1 MSNKLTDLEAARL
14 EGKDRRKYFQG
25 YKYAGKNEVKD
36 FSLMGK
42 YGQATAGDHVK
53 RAINFIPGTGLLPS
67 RWGMQGS
74 GAFGENVLNAL
85 GVTTRHQKNSWL
97 ARTLIPASAGY
108 FAYDAVDTGD
118 YAGFA
123 GFAGAEIGFLTAF
136 RPAKE
141 LGHAFAKG
149 ALRMGGKSSWLFGAG
164 LGLGVGVAA
173 GIAVGGAAYGAS
185 LLGSNDNI
193 IQKRA
198 WDLNKP
204 LFNTQGMQTQN
215 TLSARQRA
223 LNKLSKSGM
232 NDRGAMLGSEA
243 MLMRGML

>member
-14 EGKDRRKYFQG
+14 EGTDRKKYFQG

-36 FSLMGK
+36 FGLMGK
-42 YGQATAGDHVK
+42 YGQATAMDHLK
-53 RAINFIPGTGLLPS
+53 RAGNFSMPF
-67 RWGMQGS
+67 MS
-74 GAFGENVLNAL
+74 GVFRENVMNAL
-85 GVTTRHQKNSWL
+85 GMTTRHQKNSWL

-141 LGHAFAKG
+141 LGHALSKG
-149 ALRMGGKSSWLFGAG
+149 VLRMGTKSSWLFGATA
-164 LGLGVGVAA
+164 GLGVGVAA

-193 IQKRA
+193 IQKTA

-232 NDRGAMLGSEA
+232 NDRGSLLGSEA

>member
-1 MSNKLTDLEAARL
+1 MSEKLTDLEAARL

-36 FSLMGK
+36 FGLTGK
-42 YGQATAGDHVK
+42 YGQATAMDHLR
-53 RAINFIPGTGLLPS
+53 RAGNFAV
-67 RWGMQGS
+67 GS
-74 GAFGENVLNAL
+74 GAFSENVLNAL
-85 GVTTRHQKNSWL
+85 GMTTRHQKNSWL
-97 ARTLIPASAGY
+97 ARTMIPASAGY

-123 GFAGAEIGFLTAF
+123 GFAGAEIGFLSAF

-141 LGHAFAKG
+141 LGHALSKG
-149 ALRMGGKSSWLFGAG
+149 VLRMGSKSSWLFGAG
-164 LGLGVGVAA
+164 LGVTAGVITGA
-173 GIAVGGAAYGAS
+173 AVGGAAYGAS

-193 IQKRA
+193 IQKTA

-232 NDRGAMLGSEA
+232 NDRGAMLGSES
-243 MLMRGML
+243 MIMRGML